1 MKLARRTSPCVACGA
16 PIVVDTPIAPLLGQ
30 NGRIRLCII
39 NHSIS
44 AAILI
49 YAQAYG
55 GCMPRAR
62 RRRHNRA
69 LIGSAAAYV
78 TWAITALSRI
88 RLWLTCL
95 AVWKS
100 KFYCASSGVTQVPG
114 AFAHAAFTKA
124 GRVGVFRRFVVKEFG
139 PAAVVDVAGGKGEL
153 SFELEN
159 LHDVACVVVDPRAPM
174 LDDVS
179 QRFRRFRARGF
190 FDNNEGGLG
199 FRRRWREHEE
209 AGVELALRRPRHLR
223 LFFDGALVDWT
234 VSGGDDFFAAAA
246 RRWTEQVLIGE
257 SSRKQNYAKR
267 NGRLELLPPPPDV
280 VPETDEWSAVSARE
294 ALLAA
299 DLLVGLHCDGAAE
312 PIIDFAL
319 AHGKAFAIVP
329 CCTCSKQFPHRRM
342 NGAPVKS
349 YDQLVAYLLAK
360 DPRIRKARLDF
371 DGRNACLFFR
381 P

>member
-30 NGRIRLCII
+30 NGRIRWVHPACAPATPQPCP
-39 NHSIS
+39 HWV
-44 AAILI
+44 
-49 YAQAYG
+49 
-55 GCMPRAR
+55 R
-62 RRRHNRA
+62 RGVCHLGDRCA
-69 LIGSAAAYV
+69 LAHPPLV
-78 TWAITALSRI
+78 D
-88 RLWLTCL
+88 
-95 AVWKS
+95 
-100 KFYCASSGVTQVPG
+100 VPG

-124 GRVGVFRRFVVKEFG
+124 GRVGVFRRFIVKEFG

-190 FDNNEGGLG
+190 LDNGDEAVSEG

-246 RRWTEQVLIGE
+246 RRWTREVLIGE

-349 YDQLVAYLLAK
+349 YESLVSYLLAK
-360 DPRIRKARLDF
+360 DPRIKKTRLDF
-371 DGRNACLFFR
+371 EGRNACLYFR

>member
-1 MKLARRTSPCVACGA
+1 MCHLGDRCALAHPPLVDVPGCVEIKILLRIVSSP
-16 PIVVDTPIAPLLGQ
+16 L
-30 NGRIRLCII
+30 
-39 NHSIS
+39 
-44 AAILI
+44 
-49 YAQAYG
+49 
-55 GCMPRAR
+55 
-62 RRRHNRA
+62 
-69 LIGSAAAYV
+69 
-78 TWAITALSRI
+78 
-88 RLWLTCL
+88 
-95 AVWKS
+95 
-100 KFYCASSGVTQVPG
+100 VTQVPG

-190 FDNNEGGLG
+190 LANGDEELSEG

-246 RRWTEQVLIGE
+246 RRWTREVLIGE
-257 SSRKQNYAKR
+257 SSRKQNYVKVD
-267 NGRLELLPPPPDV
+267 GRLELLPPPPDLV
-280 VPETDEWSAVSARE
+280 AAPDDAWSATSARA
-294 ALLAA
+294 ALVGA

-319 AHGKAFAIVP
+319 AQGKAFAIVP

-349 YDQLVAYLLAK
+349 YEDLVSYLLAK

-371 DGRNACLFFR
+371 DGRNACLYFR

>member
-1 MKLARRTSPCVACGA
+1 
-16 PIVVDTPIAPLLGQ
+16 
-30 NGRIRLCII
+30 
-39 NHSIS
+39 
-44 AAILI
+44 
-49 YAQAYG
+49 
-55 GCMPRAR
+55 MP
-62 RRRHNRA
+62 
-69 LIGSAAAYV
+69 
-78 TWAITALSRI
+78 
-88 RLWLTCL
+88 
-95 AVWKS
+95 
-100 KFYCASSGVTQVPG
+100 VTQVPG
-114 AFAHAAFTKA
+114 AFAQAAFTKA
-124 GRVGVFRRFVVKEFG
+124 GRVGVFRRFIVKEFG

-190 FDNNEGGLG
+190 LDNGDEAVSEG

-257 SSRKQNYAKR
+257 SSRKQNYVKVD
-267 NGRLELLPPPPDV
+267 GRLELLPPPPDLV
-280 VPETDEWSAVSARE
+280 AAPDDDAWSATSARA
-294 ALLAA
+294 ALVGA

-329 CCTCSKQFPHRRM
+329 CGFRRFC
-342 NGAPVKS
+342 VE
-349 YDQLVAYLLAK
+349 
-360 DPRIRKARLDF
+360 ARGVRLWTR
-371 DGRNACLFFR
+371 GSSVCVR
-381 P
+381 PSRS

>member
-1 MKLARRTSPCVACGA
+1 MHPACAPATPQPCPHWMRRGVCHLGDRCALAHP
-16 PIVVDTPIAPLLGQ
+16 PLVD
-30 NGRIRLCII
+30 
-39 NHSIS
+39 
-44 AAILI
+44 
-49 YAQAYG
+49 
-55 GCMPRAR
+55 
-62 RRRHNRA
+62 
-69 LIGSAAAYV
+69 
-78 TWAITALSRI
+78 
-88 RLWLTCL
+88 
-95 AVWKS
+95 
-100 KFYCASSGVTQVPG
+100 VPG
-114 AFAHAAFTKA
+114 AFAQAAFTKA
-124 GRVGVFRRFVVKEFG
+124 GRVGVFRRFIVKEFG

-190 FDNNEGGLG
+190 LDNGDEAVSEG

-246 RRWTEQVLIGE
+246 RRWTREVLIGE
-257 SSRKQNYAKR
+257 SSRKQNYVKVD
-267 NGRLELLPPPPDV
+267 GRLELLPPPPDLV
-280 VPETDEWSAVSARE
+280 AAPDDAWSATSARA
-294 ALLAA
+294 ALVGA

-329 CCTCSKQFPHRRM
+329 CGFRRPLFSSRCSRWHRVPRPRRVDGATCHAIDAMPHA
-342 NGAPVKS
+342 AP
-349 YDQLVAYLLAK
+349 
-360 DPRIRKARLDF
+360 PRSGTRSTT
-371 DGRNACLFFR
+371 GRTGK
-381 P
+381 PG

>member
-1 MKLARRTSPCVACGA
+1 M
-16 PIVVDTPIAPLLGQ
+16 VDTPIAPLLGQ
-30 NGRIRLCII
+30 NGRIRWVHPLCAPATPQPCP
-39 NHSIS
+39 HWS
-44 AAILI
+44 
-49 YAQAYG
+49 
-55 GCMPRAR
+55 R
-62 RRRHNRA
+62 RGVCHLGDRCA
-69 LIGSAAAYV
+69 LAHPPLV
-78 TWAITALSRI
+78 D
-88 RLWLTCL
+88 
-95 AVWKS
+95 
-100 KFYCASSGVTQVPG
+100 VPG

-124 GRVGVFRRFVVKEFG
+124 GRVGVFRRFVVEEFG

-190 FDNNEGGLG
+190 LDNGDEAVSEG

-246 RRWTEQVLIGE
+246 RRWTREVLIGE

-299 DLLVGLHCDGAAE
+299 DLLVGLHCDCLCGIATPSRRWLRKHVVSMAWGARNLISTQATAPRSLSSTLPSPTTRPLRSFPAAPAASSS
-312 PIIDFAL
+312 PI
-319 AHGKAFAIVP
+319 G
-329 CCTCSKQFPHRRM
+329 
-342 NGAPVKS
+342 G
-349 YDQLVAYLLAK
+349 
-360 DPRIRKARLDF
+360 
-371 DGRNACLFFR
+371 
-381 P
+381 

>member
-30 NGRIRLCII
+30 NGRIRWG
-39 NHSIS
+39 HS
-44 AAILI
+44 ACAP
-49 YAQAYG
+49 ATPQP
-55 GCMPRAR
+55 CPHWVR
-62 RRRHNRA
+62 RGVCHLGDRCA
-69 LIGSAAAYV
+69 LAHPPLV
-78 TWAITALSRI
+78 D
-88 RLWLTCL
+88 
-95 AVWKS
+95 
-100 KFYCASSGVTQVPG
+100 VPG

-124 GRVGVFRRFVVKEFG
+124 GRVGVFRRFIVKEFG

-159 LHDVACVVVDPRAPM
+159 LHDVACVVGDPRAPM

-234 VSGGDDFFAAAA
+234 VSGGDDFFAEAA
-246 RRWTEQVLIGE
+246 RRWTREVLIGE
-257 SSRKQNYAKR
+257 SSRKQNYVKVD
-267 NGRLELLPPPPDV
+267 GRLELLPPPPD
-280 VPETDEWSAVSARE
+280 
-294 ALLAA
+294 
-299 DLLVGLHCDGAAE
+299 
-312 PIIDFAL
+312 
-319 AHGKAFAIVP
+319 
-329 CCTCSKQFPHRRM
+329 
-342 NGAPVKS
+342 
-349 YDQLVAYLLAK
+349 LVAA
-360 DPRIRKARLDF
+360 P
-371 DGRNACLFFR
+371 DGLRQQTYI

>member
-30 NGRIRLCII
+30 NGRIRWVHPACAPATPQPCP
-39 NHSIS
+39 HW
-44 AAILI
+44 
-49 YAQAYG
+49 
-55 GCMPRAR
+55 AR
-62 RRRHNRA
+62 RGVCHLGDRCA
-69 LIGSAAAYV
+69 LAHPPLV
-78 TWAITALSRI
+78 D
-88 RLWLTCL
+88 
-95 AVWKS
+95 
-100 KFYCASSGVTQVPG
+100 VPG

-124 GRVGVFRRFVVKEFG
+124 GRVGVFRRFIVKEFG

-190 FDNNEGGLG
+190 LANGDEAVSEG

-246 RRWTEQVLIGE
+246 RRWTREVLIGE
-257 SSRKQNYAKR
+257 SSRKQNYVKVD
-267 NGRLELLPPPPDV
+267 GRLELLPPPPDLV
-280 VPETDEWSAVSARE
+280 AAPDDAWSATSARA
-294 ALLAA
+294 ALVGA

-349 YDQLVAYLLAK
+349 YEDLVSYLLAK

-371 DGRNACLFFR
+371 DGRNACLYFR

>member
-1 MKLARRTSPCVACGA
+1 MCHLGDRCALAHP
-16 PIVVDTPIAPLLGQ
+16 PLVD
-30 NGRIRLCII
+30 
-39 NHSIS
+39 
-44 AAILI
+44 
-49 YAQAYG
+49 
-55 GCMPRAR
+55 
-62 RRRHNRA
+62 
-69 LIGSAAAYV
+69 
-78 TWAITALSRI
+78 
-88 RLWLTCL
+88 
-95 AVWKS
+95 
-100 KFYCASSGVTQVPG
+100 VPG
-114 AFAHAAFTKA
+114 AFAQAAFTKA

-190 FDNNEGGLG
+190 LDNGDEALSEG

-246 RRWTEQVLIGE
+246 RRWTREVLIGE
-257 SSRKQNYAKR
+257 SSRKQNYVKVD
-267 NGRLELLPPPPDV
+267 GRLELLPPPPDLV
-280 VPETDEWSAVSARE
+280 AAPDDAWSATSARA
-294 ALLAA
+294 ALVGA

-329 CCTCSKQFPHRRM
+329 CGFRRFVWRHGAFVCGRAGRSFACVRVVLDIWPRRCCTCSKQFPHRRM

-349 YDQLVAYLLAK
+349 YESLVSYLLAK
-360 DPRIRKARLDF
+360 DPRIKKTRLDF
-371 DGRNACLFFR
+371 EGRNACLYFR

>member
-30 NGRIRLCII
+30 NGRIRWV
-39 NHSIS
+39 HS
-44 AAILI
+44 ACAP
-49 YAQAYG
+49 ATPQP
-55 GCMPRAR
+55 CPHWVR
-62 RRRHNRA
+62 RGVCHLGDRCA
-69 LIGSAAAYV
+69 LAHPPLV
-78 TWAITALSRI
+78 D
-88 RLWLTCL
+88 
-95 AVWKS
+95 
-100 KFYCASSGVTQVPG
+100 VPG

-190 FDNNEGGLG
+190 LANGDEAVSEG

-246 RRWTEQVLIGE
+246 RRWTREVLIGE

-280 VPETDEWSAVSARE
+280 VSETDEWSAVSARE

-349 YDQLVAYLLAK
+349 YDNLVAYLLAK

>member
-30 NGRIRLCII
+30 NGRIRWVHPACAPATPQPCP
-39 NHSIS
+39 HWV
-44 AAILI
+44 
-49 YAQAYG
+49 
-55 GCMPRAR
+55 R
-62 RRRHNRA
+62 RGVCHLGDRCA
-69 LIGSAAAYV
+69 LAHPPLV
-78 TWAITALSRI
+78 D
-88 RLWLTCL
+88 
-95 AVWKS
+95 
-100 KFYCASSGVTQVPG
+100 VPG
-114 AFAHAAFTKA
+114 AFAQAAFTKA

-246 RRWTEQVLIGE
+246 RRWTREVLIGE

-267 NGRLELLPPPPDV
+267 NGRLELLPPPPDLV
-280 VPETDEWSAVSARE
+280 AAPDDAWCATSARA
-294 ALLAA
+294 ALVGA

-329 CCTCSKQFPHRRM
+329 CSCGVLYFSSRCSRRHRAPRPRRVDGATCH
-342 NGAPVKS
+342 AI
-349 YDQLVAYLLAK
+349 D
-360 DPRIRKARLDF
+360 ARCPTQVLHVQQ
-371 DGRNACLFFR
+371 AV
-381 P
+381 PS